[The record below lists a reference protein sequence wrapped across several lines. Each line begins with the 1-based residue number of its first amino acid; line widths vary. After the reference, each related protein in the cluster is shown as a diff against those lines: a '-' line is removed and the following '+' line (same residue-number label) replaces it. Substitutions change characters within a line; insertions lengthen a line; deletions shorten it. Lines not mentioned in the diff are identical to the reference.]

1 MLDEAQKALLVD
13 LVEADRRV
21 PREKR
26 ESFLATQVLN
36 TDFAGA
42 QILHPGW
49 HDQEQ
54 HVPVVDLEELASLGL
69 LRSRSGGSRHDTWY
83 SVTPDGVE
91 QYT

>member
-13 LVEADRRV
+13 LVEADRRG

-26 ESFLATQVLN
+26 ESFLATEVLN

-49 HDQEQ
+49 HDRNAMF
-54 HVPVVDLEELASLGL
+54 PSWI
-69 LRSRSGGSRHDTWY
+69 LRSLL
-83 SVTPDGVE
+83 
-91 QYT
+91 